1 MDQRFSGIR
10 AFIVEDCLLLLLFL
24 PPKET
29 LVRVGGLFVLFDSWL
44 LSEYVDG
51 TGHPIITCSSEGSVQ
66 VFCKSLLHCRLTA
79 GTNNLRHVLVT

>member
-1 MDQRFSGIR
+1 M
-10 AFIVEDCLLLLLFL
+10 
-24 PPKET
+24 
-29 LVRVGGLFVLFDSWL
+29 RVGGLFVLFDSWL

-51 TGHPIITCSSEGSVQ
+51 TQHPIITCSSEGSVQ